1 MRNVSAERFV
11 KFLYT
16 YFYIAKML
24 DKERGGVILIRNK
37 GDKGTSR
44 TVRGKVF
51 LCAVCRKKCGGTWVR
66 TDSESLY
73 TEDKYG

>member
-1 MRNVSAERFV
+1 
-11 KFLYT
+11 
-16 YFYIAKML
+16 ML
-24 DKERGGVILIRNK
+24 DKKRGGVILIRNK
-37 GDKGTSR
+37 GDKGTAR